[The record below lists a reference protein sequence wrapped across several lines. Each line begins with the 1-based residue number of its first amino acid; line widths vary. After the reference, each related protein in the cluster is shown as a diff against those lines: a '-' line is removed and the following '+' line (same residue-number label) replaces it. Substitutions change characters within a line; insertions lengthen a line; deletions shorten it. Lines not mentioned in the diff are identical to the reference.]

1 MHYSNVVFKQHCGPS
16 SNLAL
21 VALVGKCVSIDVVF
35 QVPFGEVSFA
45 TQLACMWPVVQM
57 PVDMRCINCL
67 VGEALTTVRTYS
79 VRFFNMHHL
88 YVGVFVAL

>member
-1 MHYSNVVFKQHCGPS
+1 MHNSNVVFQQHCGPS

-21 VALVGKCVSIDVVF
+21 VALVGKCVSVYVVF
-35 QVPFGEVSFA
+35 QVPFGQVSFA

-57 PVDMRCINCL
+57 PVDMRCKNCL
-67 VGEALTTVRTYS
+67 VGETLTTVRTYF
-79 VRFFNMHHL
+79 VWFFYMHHL